1 MPKISQLSPAAVLDG
16 TELTSI
22 VQDGVTVRATTQDIA
37 DLAAATSSVVSV
49 NGQSGVVVLVPSDIG
64 AAEAA
69 DITTDIA
76 AHNAS
81 AASHGGVQAS
91 FAAHA
96 GAGGVSKHP
105 LATTTAA
112 GFSPPISGNAT
123 DFLAGDGSY
132 QPLPSATTQVPVERI
147 AFADSPYVPSATD
160 DGLILCDA
168 TAGAIAVNLPAIDSA
183 NDGALFYIKK
193 TDASANAVTIAADA
207 ADNIDGNPSITMTI
221 QYQSWTLVA
230 SYDAGGD
237 SFWSIV

>member
-22 VQDGVTVRATTQDIA
+22 VQNGVTVSATTQDIA
-37 DLAAATSSVVSV
+37 DLAAASSSVVSV
-49 NGQSGVVVLVPSDIG
+49 NGKLGVVVLVPSDIG
-64 AAEAA
+64 AASAA
-69 DITTDIA
+69 DLAIDIA
-76 AHNAS
+76 AHDAS
-81 AASHGGVQAS
+81 AAAHGGIEVL
-91 FAAHA
+91 FDAHD
-96 GAGGVSKHP
+96 GSGGVSKHP
-105 LATTTAA
+105 LATTIAA

-132 QPLPSATTQVPVERI
+132 QPLPSTTTQVPVERI
-147 AFADSPYVPSATD
+147 AFADSPYVPSVTD

-168 TAGAIAVNLPAIDSA
+168 TAGAIAVNLPAIDAA

-193 TDASANAVTIAADA
+193 TDASANAVTISADA
-207 ADNIDGNPSITMTI
+207 ADNIDGAPSASIAA
-221 QYQSWTLVA
+221 QYGSWTLVA